1 MHEPNFLSDALAADL
16 PLLTRVL
23 DGVPVRVGVLDRPGR
38 YHYANAAALE
48 FLGLKAEELVGR
60 TLLDVRGPEIQASW
74 APVAERVFAGETVTW
89 EGWSDYVTRGRC
101 FTEETL
107 RPYRGSGGEVELVI
121 AYARDLTDLKQQ
133 EQMLL
138 DQVQALQRAEQ
149 LKAAIVD
156 NALAAIV
163 TTDAAGLVVEFNP
176 AAEAMF
182 GLSRA
187 QALGRPVSEVIIPPR
202 HRQGHQAGLDRMA
215 RGEEPRLM
223 GQRLQLHALRA
234 DGTEFPIEMVLWQT
248 QTGGQP
254 YYTASINDMSEKVL
268 AAEVIERQR
277 DALRQSEKLSAMG
290 SLLAGVAHELN
301 NPLAI
306 VMGRASLLEERT
318 EGTPL
323 HAEVRRI
330 HDAAERCGRIVR
342 TFLNMARQRPSE
354 RAPVLL
360 NDLVRGAADLLQYSL
375 RSSGVQLSLALAPE
389 LPEVS
394 ADADRLGQV
403 VLNLIVNA
411 QQALQGVPAPREL
424 HIETGVDKATS
435 LLWLRVSD
443 NGPGVPDDMRERI
456 FDPYFTTKGEGA
468 GTGLGLPVSRSVA
481 RDHDGELLL
490 EDRRAA
496 TDGRI
501 GASFCLRLP
510 LQPAPPSVPRAAP
523 RVEAPAPAAQRLL
536 VVDDEPEIADLMRAM
551 LEGAGYDVITAESGA
566 VALKMLDEGR
576 FDAVISDLRMPDVDG
591 AALWREVSE
600 RQPALAQRMLF
611 VTGDT
616 LSAGA
621 QRFLADA
628 GCGSLDKP
636 FAKSDLLARVAALL
650 KPK

>member
-1 MHEPNFLSDALAADL
+1 
-16 PLLTRVL
+16 
-23 DGVPVRVGVLDRPGR
+23 
-38 YHYANAAALE
+38 
-48 FLGLKAEELVGR
+48 
-60 TLLDVRGPEIQASW
+60 
-74 APVAERVFAGETVTW
+74 
-89 EGWSDYVTRGRC
+89 
-101 FTEETL
+101 
-107 RPYRGSGGEVELVI
+107 
-121 AYARDLTDLKQQ
+121 
-133 EQMLL
+133 
-138 DQVQALQRAEQ
+138 
-149 LKAAIVD
+149 
-156 NALAAIV
+156 
-163 TTDAAGLVVEFNP
+163 
-176 AAEAMF
+176 
-182 GLSRA
+182 
-187 QALGRPVSEVIIPPR
+187 
-202 HRQGHQAGLDRMA
+202 
-215 RGEEPRLM
+215 
-223 GQRLQLHALRA
+223 
-234 DGTEFPIEMVLWQT
+234 
-248 QTGGQP
+248 
-254 YYTASINDMSEKVL
+254 
-268 AAEVIERQR
+268 
-277 DALRQSEKLSAMG
+277 
-290 SLLAGVAHELN
+290 
-301 NPLAI
+301 
-306 VMGRASLLEERT
+306 MGRASLLEERT

-323 HAEVRRI
+323 HDEVRRI

-354 RAPVLL
+354 RSPVLL

-375 RSSGVQLSLALAPE
+375 RSSGVHLSLALAPE

-394 ADADRLGQV
+394 ADADRLGQI

-424 HIETGVDKATS
+424 HIETGVDRAIS

-496 TDGRI
+496 DGGRI

-510 LQPAPPSVPRAAP
+510 LQPATPLVRRAAP
-523 RVEAPAPAAQRLL
+523 RQEAPAPAAKRLL

-551 LEGAGYDVITAESGA
+551 LEGAGYDVFTAESGA
-566 VALKMLDEGR
+566 VALKMLDEVR
-576 FDAVISDLRMPDVDG
+576 FDAVVSDLRMPDVDG

-600 RQPALAQRMLF
+600 RQPLLAQRMLF

-636 FAKSDLLARVAALL
+636 FSKSDLLARVAALL
-650 KPK
+650 KPR